1 MDTGGLAQMTYNN
14 SYAATGGLGAAG
26 PGFAT
31 RGKGGGLKRLSVA
44 SPPSIAPISEN
55 GVETN
60 HTPRTSRSHLLAGL
74 RTQPKTPGHPASA
87 PFDQTQHRFGLDASK
102 YAGQSNNAHPNIP
115 HTAIGASFPT
125 QAQHYS
131 MSAGQQVYSLPEQI
145 LAPPTIDYNSL
156 QGEDI
161 DPDYVNQLLQQELY
175 LAQRRQQ
182 LEQQLLQLRLQGM
195 NLNSAGL
202 RQNSLPQT
210 PLTPQN
216 SFYQQQLQQ
225 GVSPVVQEVPGQ
237 PGLYIVYNPLTGQTQ
252 TMIDPAVQQQAQM
265 AAAGQPATPSSYNR
279 GPFVP
284 DTPTFRAEI
293 SPPADPRAG
302 NPFDNRSI
310 SPPKK
315 TPSPP
320 TDVTPLPP
328 PSANAFR
335 RGHHKKIS
343 SLSFNT
349 NNEVNAAVSEGP
361 KSAFT
366 RPVGFPATPQTG
378 TFGPGNA
385 RAGEHPIR
393 QPRGPPPFE
402 ELLAAPTQ
410 KHENSKNFVSRQRRS
425 AVHSL
430 VKAGIERRGIG
441 RQNSTDSCSAVTSP
455 SSEVEVVFG
464 VPSDGDDRSI
474 RSGSA
479 SLSGKASFSSLR
491 ASANAAIGSEMK
503 RERERKASGD
513 STSGDE
519 FSKEALLDRR
529 VRSPIGMLAGAGVKR
544 VGGVY

>member
-1 MDTGGLAQMTYNN
+1 MDTGGLAQMTYN
-14 SYAATGGLGAAG
+14 SYAAPGGLGAPGA
-26 PGFAT
+26 GFAS
-31 RGKGGGLKRLSVA
+31 RGKAGGLKRLSVA

-102 YAGQSNNAHPNIP
+102 HAMQNNNFHQNGP
-115 HTAIGASFPT
+115 HTAIGAGFPNT
-125 QAQHYS
+125 AQQYS
-131 MSAGQQVYSLPEQI
+131 MSAGSQVYALPEQI
-145 LAPPTIDYNSL
+145 LSPPTIDYHSL
-156 QGEDI
+156 QGDDI
-161 DPDYVNQLLQQELY
+161 DPDYVNQLLQHELF

-182 LEQQLLQLRLQGM
+182 LEQQLIQLRLQGM
-195 NLNSAGL
+195 NINSASL
-202 RQNSLPQT
+202 RQASLPQT

-216 SFYQQQLQQ
+216 SYYQQQLQN

-237 PGLYIVYNPLTGQTQ
+237 PGVYLVYNPLTGQTQ
-252 TMIDPAVQQQAQM
+252 TMVDPQAQQQ
-265 AAAGQPATPSSYNR
+265 GQLSNSPPPATPSSYTRSAFN
-279 GPFVP
+279 PE
-284 DTPTFRAEI
+284 TPTFRAEI
-293 SPPADPRAG
+293 SPPAESRI
-302 NPFDNRSI
+302 NPFDTRSI

-320 TDVTPLPP
+320 TDVAPLPP

-335 RGHHKKIS
+335 RGHHKKVS
-343 SLSFNT
+343 SLSFGGMNDNSPT
-349 NNEVNAAVSEGP
+349 VSEGP

-385 RAGEHPIR
+385 RAGEHPVR
-393 QPRGPPPFE
+393 QPRGPPPLE
-402 ELLAAPTQ
+402 ELVAAPTQ
-410 KHENSKNFVSRQRRS
+410 KHENSKNFASRQRRS

-441 RQNSTDSCSAVTSP
+441 RQNSMDSNSFITTP
-455 SSEVEVVFG
+455 GSEAEMVFS
-464 VPSDGDDRSI
+464 VPSDGEDSANSTRSY
-474 RSGSA
+474 SA

-513 STSGDE
+513 SNASEELGKDLM
-519 FSKEALLDRR
+519 SDRR
-529 VRSPIGMLAGAGVKR
+529 VRSPIGMLSGAGVKR
-544 VGGVY
+544 IGAVY